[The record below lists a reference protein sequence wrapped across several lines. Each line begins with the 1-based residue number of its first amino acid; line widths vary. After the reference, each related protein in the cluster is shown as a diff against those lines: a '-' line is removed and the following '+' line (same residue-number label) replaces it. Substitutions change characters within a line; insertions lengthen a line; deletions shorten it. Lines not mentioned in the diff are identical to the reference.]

1 MNMNNRTKVFAST
14 VGAIAILT
22 LSAVPVLAH
31 QQNTTGTKDPAKSES
46 RRSERQS
53 KMQSRLADAVASG
66 KITTQQ
72 KDQSLAKI
80 AELKPANGSMKGMSP
95 AERKEAKKSIR
106 SQISQWAKD
115 NGLDIGLF
123 SNKTK
128 APK

>member
-53 KMQSRLADAVASG
+53 KMQ
-66 KITTQQ
+66 
-72 KDQSLAKI
+72 
-80 AELKPANGSMKGMSP
+80 
-95 AERKEAKKSIR
+95 
-106 SQISQWAKD
+106 
-115 NGLDIGLF
+115 
-123 SNKTK
+123 
-128 APK
+128 